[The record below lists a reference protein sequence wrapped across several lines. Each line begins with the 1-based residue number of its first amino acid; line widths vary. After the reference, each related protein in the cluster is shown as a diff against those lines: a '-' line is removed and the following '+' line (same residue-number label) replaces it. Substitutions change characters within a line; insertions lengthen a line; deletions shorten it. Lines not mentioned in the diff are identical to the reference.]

1 MGIAVIAAAAACYIG
16 WHISRAHMAHR
27 GIPIRRGQL
36 RSFRGDRT
44 HHAVWIA
51 GMALLL
57 LVIFIAL
64 AIH

>member
-1 MGIAVIAAAAACYIG
+1 
-16 WHISRAHMAHR
+16 MAHR

-57 LVIFIAL
+57 LVIFIVL